1 MVHLKLLER
10 CVGYLLYFDM
20 TLFPTSFPNTIWYPF
35 TFNKHVFVSS
45 RILKSS
51 DFGQIRKAE
60 EEEWR
65 PRLGNQY
72 SGDPFVT
79 VAVAVT
85 DEAMRQLMTPCL
97 GSIGPVTTVSI

>member
-1 MVHLKLLER
+1 MVHFKLLER

-20 TLFPTSFPNTIWYPF
+20 T
-35 TFNKHVFVSS
+35 FVSNHRFPIPFGIPS
-45 RILKSS
+45 LSTCVCFLQNFEVLR
-51 DFGQIRKAE
+51 FGQIRKAE

-79 VAVAVT
+79 VAAAVT